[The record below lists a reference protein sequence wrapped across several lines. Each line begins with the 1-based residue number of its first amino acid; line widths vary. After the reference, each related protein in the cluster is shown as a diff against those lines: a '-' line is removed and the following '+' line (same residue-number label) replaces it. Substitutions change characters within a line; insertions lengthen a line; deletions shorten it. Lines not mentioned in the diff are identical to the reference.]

1 MSSVVASLLRR
12 VSGELGLGVCVC
24 ITPRTQTHIRAPGF
38 PAFRKRGLETLTS
51 YPHEGF
57 VGDGVHADEQRIL
70 VNVCVRYKS
79 IAAAAKGVVGRETSN
94 RSKARTFFPHPA
106 LRGGLVVGVK
116 LLVQKDLPVFCLR
129 HFSSKFAD
137 SINALIIFT

>member
-12 VSGELGLGVCVC
+12 VSGELGFGVCVC
-24 ITPRTQTHIRAPGF
+24 ITPRTHTHTRAPGF

-51 YPHEGF
+51 YPHQGF

-70 VNVCVRYKS
+70 VNVCGRYKS
-79 IAAAAKGVVGRETSN
+79 IAAAAKGGRKRGGTSN
-94 RSKARTFFPHPA
+94 RSKVRTFFPHPA

-129 HFSSKFAD
+129 HVVVQNSPTQSMH
-137 SINALIIFT
+137 